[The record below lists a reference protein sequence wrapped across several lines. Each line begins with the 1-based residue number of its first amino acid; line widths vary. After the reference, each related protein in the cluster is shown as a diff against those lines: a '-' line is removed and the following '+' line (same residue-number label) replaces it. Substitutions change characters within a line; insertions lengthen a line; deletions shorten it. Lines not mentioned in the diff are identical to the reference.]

1 MSFGVVTELRKNQLF
16 GGPKTVMHEPLSIV
30 VLDRDPQTVE
40 KVKEAT
46 QTRVSLS
53 GHLVLPQTPFSIPFS
68 KARLLK

>member
-1 MSFGVVTELRKNQLF
+1 
-16 GGPKTVMHEPLSIV
+16 MHEPLSIV